1 MDLGLEDKV
10 AVITGASRGIGKG
23 IATALGLE
31 GCKLSICARKS
42 EDLRNSAAE
51 LKGQNIEVLD
61 LQLDITIGEDCSQLV
76 TATIEKYGR
85 IDILVNNVGGNIRK
99 VFEETS
105 DADWEDILNLNLTS
119 HIKVNRYVV
128 QHMKKNG
135 SGSII
140 FIASIFGREAGGPT
154 LSIYNTTKSGM
165 ISLAKIMAI
174 ELAPFGIRVNTVAPG
189 SVLFPGGSWDRR
201 SKQDPQGIKKF
212 IERELP
218 FGRFG
223 TVEEIANVVA
233 FLASEKASWISGACI
248 NVDGCQSRSLI

>member
-1 MDLGLEDKV
+1 MDLGLKDKV
-10 AVITGASRGIGKG
+10 AIVTGASRGIGKG

-31 GCKLSICARKS
+31 GCKLSICARND

-51 LKGQNIEVLD
+51 LRAQNIEVLD
-61 LQLDITIGEDCSQLV
+61 LQLDITVAEDCSQLV
-76 TATIEKYGR
+76 ADTVEEYDR

-105 DADWEDILNLNLTS
+105 DADWENIINLNLTS
-119 HIKVNRYVV
+119 HIKVSRHVV

-140 FIASIFGREAGGPT
+140 FIASIFGREAGGST
-154 LSIYNTTKSGM
+154 LAIYNTTKSGI

-174 ELAPFGIRVNTVAPG
+174 ELAPFGIRVNTIAPG
-189 SVLFPGGSWDRR
+189 SILFPGGSWDRR
-201 SKQDPQGIKKF
+201 CKQDPEGIKKF

-223 TVEEIANVVA
+223 TVEEIANVVT
-233 FLASEKASWISGACI
+233 FLASEKASWIAGACI
-248 NVDGCQSRSLI
+248 NVDGGQSRSLI